1 MVSDTLKSVGEHRA
15 AVVAW
20 IKFLLNTSDIIN
32 QGFINFIMTKRRS
45 SLLLLL
51 LVVQVGLLYAQVV
64 TNPCEA
70 EAVKD
75 VRDLPEN
82 IPGETMGQKLESLLF
97 WSQDEKERR
106 FPIMHSIYPSVPVEA
121 GEKIFPLRETKEIVP
136 QWNNETDLHSY
147 IHENRIGGVIVVQD
161 NQVKLEAY
169 GEGIH
174 PHTLWTSYSV
184 AKSISS
190 MLVGVALKEGD
201 IKSMDDE
208 LQEYIPEL
216 RGYDYGKVTVRQ
228 LLTMTSGIDWNEDY
242 EDPNSD
248 VAQMYQK
255 ECVGDEA
262 HILTYMKPL
271 KQVHTPGEHWN
282 YSTGETD
289 LVGILIQKASG
300 MSLAEYLSAKI
311 WKPFGM
317 QQCGYWL
324 ADECSNLNI
333 GGSGLSASLRDYA
346 RLGLL
351 MLRGGK
357 IDDKPIFSD
366 EWLAGATSILHRV
379 DEENDGGYGYLWW
392 VNNDGSY
399 SAEGIFGQ
407 MIYVNPAKNLVIAQV
422 AAWPL
427 AGSKELSQARK
438 EFIKA
443 VMRVL

>member
-1 MVSDTLKSVGEHRA
+1 MNKILP
-15 AVVAW
+15 
-20 IKFLLNTSDIIN
+20 F
-32 QGFINFIMTKRRS
+32 Q
-45 SLLLLL
+45 LLLFFLFSQF
-51 LVVQVGLLYAQVV
+51 VVLNAQVS
-64 TNPCEA
+64 TQPCEA
-70 EAVKD
+70 EDIND
-75 VRDLPEN
+75 VRDLPQN

-106 FPIMHSIYPSVPVEA
+106 FPIMHSIYPSIAVEA
-121 GEKIFPLRETKEIVP
+121 GSVVYPL
-136 QWNNETDLHSY
+136 NETTHIQPHWNDSTHLASY
-147 IHENRIGGVIVVQD
+147 IKDNRIGGVIVVQNND
-161 NQVKLEAY
+161 IKLEAY
-169 GEGIH
+169 AEGFTQN
-174 PHTLWTSYSV
+174 TLWTSYSV

-208 LQEYIPEL
+208 LQQYIPEL
-216 RGYDYGKVTVRQ
+216 KGFDYGKVTVRQ
-228 LLTMTSGIDWNEDY
+228 LLTMTSGIEWNEDY

-271 KQVHTPGEHWN
+271 KQVHTPGEYWN

-300 MSLAEYLSAKI
+300 MSLAEYLSEKI

-333 GGSGLSASLRDYA
+333 GGSGLSASVRDYA

-351 MLRGGK
+351 MLQDGK
-357 IDDKPIFSD
+357 IGGESIFAD
-366 EWLAGATSILHRV
+366 EWLKDATSLLHEIEGV
-379 DEENDGGYGYLWW
+379 GGGYGYLWW
-392 VNNDGSY
+392 KNADGSY
-399 SAEGIFGQ
+399 GAEGIFGQ
-407 MIYVNPAKNLVIAQV
+407 MIYINPDKNLVIAQS
-422 AAWPL
+422 AAWQQ
-427 AGSKELSQARK
+427 AGSKKLSQAR
-438 EFIKA
+438 EDFIQAVIKA
-443 VMRVL
+443 L